1 MKRFYLLMALA
12 IGLAATA
19 MMTSC
24 NTQFGLA
31 YNVSLTGDG
40 DGQFEVTFPQ
50 GTYSM
55 DGTASLALHVG
66 DTIPFGQVTTK
77 AEVIERGNAKELK
90 ALRAANDYAAQQFE
104 ATAGSGT
111 YDIWLKGFIKEIGTG
126 LIFEVDRHFTN
137 RPPNDSTNPPAA
149 ALRKAPASDPYPYI
163 K

>member
-1 MKRFYLLMALA
+1 MALA

-19 MMTSC
+19 MLTGC

-50 GTYSM
+50 GSYAM
-55 DGTASLALHVG
+55 DGTASLALNVG
-66 DTIPFGQVTTK
+66 DTIPFNSQKVTTK
-77 AEVIERGNAKELK
+77 AEIIEHGNAKQLK
-90 ALRAANDYAAQQFE
+90 ALRAANDSVAAQFN
-104 ATAGSGT
+104 ATEGSGT
-111 YDIWLKGFIKEIGTG
+111 YDIWLKGFVKEIGTG

-137 RPPNDSTNPPAA
+137 RTPNAVRASSTP
-149 ALRKAPASDPYPYI
+149 SDPYPFI

>member
-50 GTYSM
+50 GTYAM

-77 AEVIERGNAKELK
+77 AEVIENGNAKQLK

-126 LIFEVDRHFTN
+126 LIFEVNRHFTN
-137 RPPNDSTNPPAA
+137 RTPTP
-149 ALRKAPASDPYPYI
+149 LRAPAKDDPYPYI
-163 K
+163 R

>member
-1 MKRFYLLMALA
+1 MKKLLFAIIACLAL
-12 IGLAATA
+12 TA
-19 MMTSC
+19 C

-31 YNVSLTGDG
+31 YCVKLTGDG

-50 GTYSM
+50 GSYAM
-55 DGTASLALHVG
+55 DGTAALALTVG
-66 DTIPFGQVTTK
+66 DTIPFFGQQPTTK
-77 AEVIERGNAKELK
+77 ADVIERGSAKQLK

-137 RPPNDSTNPPAA
+137 RTPTPMRSPA
-149 ALRKAPASDPYPYI
+149 KDYPYPYI

>member
-1 MKRFYLLMALA
+1 MRKILFAIIACVAL
-12 IGLAATA
+12 TA
-19 MMTSC
+19 C

-50 GTYSM
+50 GSYSM
-55 DGTASLALHVG
+55 DGTASLALKVG
-66 DTIPFGQVTTK
+66 DTIPFNKVTTK
-77 AEVIERGNAKELK
+77 AEVIMKGNERELK
-90 ALRAANDYAAQQFE
+90 ALQQVNDAIAEQFN
-104 ATAGSGT
+104 ATEGSGT

-137 RPPNDSTNPPAA
+137 RPPN
-149 ALRKAPASDPYPYI
+149 LRKAPANAADKYPYI

>member
-1 MKRFYLLMALA
+1 MRKILFAMLIACVALC
-12 IGLAATA
+12 
-19 MMTSC
+19 SC

-31 YNVSLTGDG
+31 YGVKLTGDG

-50 GTYSM
+50 GSYSM
-55 DGTASLALHVG
+55 DGTAAIDLNVG

-77 AEVIERGNAKELK
+77 AEVIENGNAKQLK
-90 ALRAANDYAAQQFE
+90 ALRAANDYAAQFN

-137 RPPNDSTNPPAA
+137 RTPTP
-149 ALRKAPASDPYPYI
+149 LRAPDKDDPYPYI
-163 K
+163 R

>member
-1 MKRFYLLMALA
+1 MRKILFFMFACLALC
-12 IGLAATA
+12 
-19 MMTSC
+19 SC

-31 YNVSLTGDG
+31 YQVKLTGDG
-40 DGQFEVTFPQ
+40 DGQFSVTFPQ
-50 GTYSM
+50 GSYTM
-55 DGTASLALHVG
+55 DGTATLALSVG

-77 AEVIERGNAKELK
+77 AEVIEHGNSKQLK

-137 RPPNDSTNPPAA
+137 RPPNDSTHPHAA
-149 ALRKAPASDPYPYI
+149 ALRKAPANDPYPYI

>member
-1 MKRFYLLMALA
+1 MRKILFAIIACVAL
-12 IGLAATA
+12 TA
-19 MMTSC
+19 C

-50 GTYSM
+50 GSYSM
-55 DGTASLALHVG
+55 DGTASLALKVG
-66 DTIPFGQVTTK
+66 DTIPFNKVTTK
-77 AEVIERGNAKELK
+77 AEVIMKGNERELK
-90 ALRAANDYAAQQFE
+90 ALQQANDAIAEQFN
-104 ATAGSGT
+104 ATEGSGT

-137 RPPNDSTNPPAA
+137 RPPN
-149 ALRKAPASDPYPYI
+149 LRKAPSNAADKYPYI